1 MGAVS
6 GPPPRVILRGVPF
19 DDDAE
24 ADLFRFRPPPHPD
37 DRLWRH
43 PSELG
48 PQRGEG
54 AGGRDRQ
61 SGRPWG
67 VVAVAGTAGAVLA
80 GAGVLAFGLGERVVD
95 RPVVERVALDTVSS
109 SPRAA
114 DQTVDGIR
122 QQVAPAVVAVEG
134 AGSGIVVRDDGIVLT
149 SASVVDGTG
158 PLSVRLPDGSSTEAE
173 VVGSDPSTGIAVLDL
188 DGHGYRTGL
197 LASEAGLA
205 QGQVSFTVSG
215 GAAGGATTV
224 LALVG
229 ATRRYQTPA
238 GATLDAVV
246 ETTGDAPAHALG
258 GPLVNAHGVV
268 VGIVTGVDDGSAS
281 YVVPVEVARKVA
293 EDLVAV
299 GKVEPCWLG
308 IEGTDAGDPDVAGG
322 GVQIA
327 SVTPDS
333 PADRGGLRA
342 GDVLVEIDGHMIR
355 HLPDLMIALRSRSPG
370 DQIAATVVRD
380 DDPTTLTVTLGRQR
394 RTEP

>member
-1 MGAVS
+1 
-6 GPPPRVILRGVPF
+6 VPF

-48 PQRGEG
+48 PRRVEG
-54 AGGRDRQ
+54 ADAGDRQ

-67 VVAVAGTAGAVLA
+67 VVAAAGTAGAVLA
-80 GAGVLAFGLGERVVD
+80 GAGVLAFGLDERIVD
-95 RPVVERVALDTVSS
+95 RPVVERVALDTVAS
-109 SPRAA
+109 SPPAA
-114 DQTVDGIR
+114 DQAADGIR

-134 AGSGIVVRDDGIVLT
+134 GGSGVVVRDDGIVLT
-149 SASVVDGTG
+149 SASIINGTG

-188 DGHGYRTGL
+188 EGHGYRTGV
-197 LASEAGLA
+197 LATEAGLVP
-205 QGQVSFTVSG
+205 GQMSFTVSV

-224 LALVG
+224 AALVG

-238 GATLDAVV
+238 GAALDGVV

-258 GPLVNAHGVV
+258 GPLVDPHGIV

-281 YVVPVEVARKVA
+281 YVVPVEVARKVS

-299 GKVEPCWLG
+299 GKVERCWLG
-308 IEGTDAGDPDVAGG
+308 IEGSDAGDPDVTGG
-322 GVQIA
+322 GVLIA
-327 SVTPDS
+327 ALAADS
-333 PADRGGLRA
+333 PADRGGLRV
-342 GDVLVEIDGHMIR
+342 GDVLVEIDGRMIG
-355 HLPDLMIALRSRSPG
+355 HLPDLMITLRSRSPG

-380 DDPTTLTVTLGRQR
+380 DNPTTLVVTLGGQDRNDA
-394 RTEP
+394 

>member
-1 MGAVS
+1 M
-6 GPPPRVILRGVPF
+6 PF

-24 ADLFRFRPPPHPD
+24 ADLSRFRPPPHPD

-48 PQRGEG
+48 RPSGEA

-61 SGRPWG
+61 TGRPWG
-67 VVAVAGTAGAVLA
+67 VVAAAGTAGAVLA
-80 GAGVLAFGLGERVVD
+80 GAGVMAFGLGERIVD
-95 RPVVERVALDTVSS
+95 RPVVERVALDPVSS

-114 DQTVDGIR
+114 GQDASSIR

-134 AGSGIVVRDDGIVLT
+134 GGSGIVVRDDGIVLT
-149 SASVVDGTG
+149 SASVVDGTA

-173 VVGSDPSTGIAVLDL
+173 VVGSDPSSGIAVLDL

-197 LASEAGLA
+197 LANQAGLV
-205 QGQVSFTVSG
+205 QGQMSFTVSF

-224 LALVG
+224 AALVG
-229 ATRRYQTPA
+229 ATRRYHTPA

-258 GPLVNAHGVV
+258 GPLVDPRGVV
-268 VGIVTGVDDGSAS
+268 VGIVTGVDDGNAS

-299 GKVEPCWLG
+299 GHVERCWLG
-308 IEGTDAGDPDVAGG
+308 IEGSDAGDPALTGG
-322 GVQIA
+322 GVLIA
-327 SVTPDS
+327 SVAPDS
-333 PADRGGLRA
+333 PADRGGLRV
-342 GDVLVEIDGHMIR
+342 GDLLVEIDGRVIG
-355 HLPDLMIALRSRSPG
+355 HLPDLMITLRSLSPG
-370 DQIAATVVRD
+370 DHIAATVVRE
-380 DDPTTLTVTLGRQR
+380 DDPTTLAVTLGRQGQ
-394 RTEP
+394 TDA

>member
-1 MGAVS
+1 M
-6 GPPPRVILRGVPF
+6 PF

-24 ADLFRFRPPPHPD
+24 ADLSRFRPPPHPD

-61 SGRPWG
+61 SGLPWG

-80 GAGVLAFGLGERVVD
+80 GAGVLAFGVGERIVD
-95 RPVVERVALDTVSS
+95 RPVVERVALDNVSS

-114 DQTVDGIR
+114 DQTVSGIR
-122 QQVAPAVVAVEG
+122 QQIAPAVVAVDG
-134 AGSGIVVRDDGIVLT
+134 GGSGIVVRDDGIVLT
-149 SASVVDGTG
+149 SASVVDGAG
-158 PLSVRLPDGSSTEAE
+158 PLRVRLADGSSTEAE
-173 VVGSDPSTGIAVLDL
+173 VVGSDQSTGIAVLDL

-197 LASEAGLA
+197 LANEAGLV
-205 QGQVSFTVSG
+205 QGQTSFTVSV

-224 LALVG
+224 AALVG
-229 ATRRYQTPA
+229 PTRRYQAST

-246 ETTGDAPAHALG
+246 ETTGDTPAHAVG
-258 GPLVNAHGVV
+258 APLVNPRGVV

-293 EDLVAV
+293 EDLVAI
-299 GKVEPCWLG
+299 GKVERCWLG
-308 IEGTDAGDPDVAGG
+308 IEGSDAGDPDVAGG
-322 GVQIA
+322 GVLIA
-327 SVTPDS
+327 SVAPDS
-333 PADRGGLRA
+333 PADRGGLRV
-342 GDVLVEIDGHMIR
+342 GDVLVEIDARMIGHV
-355 HLPDLMIALRSRSPG
+355 PDLMITLRSRSPG

-380 DDPTTLTVTLGRQR
+380 DNPTTLTVTLGSQR
-394 RTEP
+394 RTDT